1 MFKWTPFVMVR
12 VCLFFITGILLG
24 VYQPEIFSIASLKV
38 LVLSLVVVYFL
49 IYFFT
54 KKPEHRKISAGVVGL
69 AGLFFTGN
77 LLVLQ
82 KTESRKPHHLLHEIQ
97 PIRYYE
103 GEIISSID
111 EKINSW
117 KVLMEVD
124 HIKTDSG
131 WKKAEGKVQVY
142 ISKKSTIPILNYG
155 DKVIIK
161 GSPEEVRP
169 PANPG
174 EFDFK
179 RFLGFKNIYHQQ
191 FIKSENLRII
201 DQTVKRDLLFYSYR
215 VRSAASTIIKNFVKG
230 ERERA
235 ITLALVLG
243 VTDGIDNDLLGAY
256 SASGAMHVLSVS
268 GLHVGVIYFIL
279 MLFLK
284 PLSSFAWS
292 RWLLALLTLLFLW
305 GYAFVT
311 GLSPSVLR
319 AVMMFSFIAIADPLG
334 WKTNIYNTLAASAF
348 ILLIYNPYLVMS
360 VGFQLSYIAVIGIV
374 FLQRP
379 LYNLWEPSSWLLDKI
394 WQVTSVSIAAQLATF
409 SLGLLYFHQF
419 PVYFLF
425 SNLIVIPLSTLVL
438 LIGIFL
444 LTVGSLPMIG
454 AAVGLCLEWTIK
466 LLNASVFWVESLPFS
481 LIDGV
486 YITTFQSWLLLAMIT
501 FISFVFIYRSFKP
514 LLVSVG
520 CAALF
525 AAIQWH
531 HFYNDVNQD
540 QFIVY
545 QIPNHT
551 AFEFLSNGRSYFFA
565 DSALAKQTDKIHFHI
580 NSNRIMA
587 GVTNIHVNEAVSM
600 ATDRKANFHCFV
612 WKDRTI
618 LWIQNQSAKLPKNIK
633 ADYTVISNDG
643 SFLLPSLKSK
653 DLGQLIL
660 DGSCRLN
667 KKQQE
672 MSAIYSTKIN
682 NALIV
687 KL

>member
-12 VCLFFITGILLG
+12 ICLFFIAGIVLG
-24 VYQPEIFSIASLKV
+24 VYQPDFFSIAYLKV
-38 LVLSLVVVYFL
+38 LILSLVVIYFL

-54 KKPEHRKISAGVVGL
+54 KKPEYRKIIAGVAGL

-97 PIRYYE
+97 LIRFYE
-103 GEIISSID
+103 GEVISSLD

-131 WKKAEGKVQVY
+131 WKKADGKVQVY
-142 ISKKSTIPILNYG
+142 ISKKSAISVLDYG
-155 DKVIIK
+155 DTVIVK

-201 DQTVKRDLLFYSYR
+201 NKTAKRSLLFYSYQL
-215 VRSAASTIIKNFVKG
+215 RSGATKIIKNFVKG

-305 GYAFVT
+305 SYAFVT

-319 AVMMFSFIAIADPLG
+319 AVMMFSFIAIAKPLG

-379 LYNLWEPSSWLLDKI
+379 LYNLWEPSSWLLDKV

-481 LIDGV
+481 LIEDV
-486 YITTFQSWLLLAMIT
+486 YITTFQSCLLLAMIT
-501 FISFVFIYRSFKP
+501 FLSFVFIYLKFKH
-514 LLVSVG
+514 LLLSAG
-520 CAALF
+520 CATLF
-525 AAIQWH
+525 AVLQWH
-531 HFYNDVNQD
+531 HFYKDVKLNH
-540 QFIVY
+540 FIVY

-551 AFEFLSNGRSYFFA
+551 AFEFISNGTAYFFA
-565 DSALAKQTDKIHFHI
+565 DSALAKNSDKIHFHI
-580 NSNRIMA
+580 QSNRTLA
-587 GVTNIHVNEAVSM
+587 GVTNIHVNEA
-600 ATDRKANFHCFV
+600 AGIAIYKRANFHYFV
-612 WKDRTI
+612 YQNRTI
-618 LWIQNQSAKLPKNIK
+618 LWIQNKSAKLPTNIK

-653 DLGQLIL
+653 NLGQLIL

-682 NALIV
+682 NAFIV